1 MFMAIKKATKQ
12 HKVTEEEIVEN
23 NLEEVVEVGE
33 EIEIPTEEEVTDE
46 LVGKEYR
53 GKTIVS
59 SKTIVIGGKE
69 VVELFLDDKSTAIY
83 DLN

>member
-1 MFMAIKKATKQ
+1 MAKKATIK
-12 HKVTEEEIVEN
+12 HKVTKEEIVEN

-33 EIEIPTEEEVTDE
+33 EIELPTEEKVADE
-46 LVGKEYR
+46 LAGKEYR

-59 SKTIVIGGKE
+59 SKTIVVGGKE
-69 VVELFLDDKSTAIY
+69 VIELSLDDRSTAIY